1 MGIVARKRPKAL
13 GLWECPRCMSRY
25 VQPVEWEVL
34 PSSRVALEL
43 HCPECFTW
51 RSGTFDAER
60 VREMDRILVR
70 GRSELRAVY
79 GRTVR
84 DNMYRELQSLTRALE
99 LDLIGP
105 DDFQRRTGRQS
116 RCSAYQA

>member
-1 MGIVARKRPKAL
+1 MGIVTRTRPKAL
-13 GLWECPRCMSRY
+13 GLWECARCLSRY
-25 VQPVEWEVL
+25 VQPANWEVL
-34 PSSRVALEL
+34 PSGRVAIDLR
-43 HCPECFTW
+43 CPECFTW

-60 VREMDRILVR
+60 VREMDRVLVR
-70 GRSELRAVY
+70 GRSELRTIY

-84 DNMYRELQSLTRALE
+84 DNMYRELDSFTQALE

-105 DDFQRRTGRQS
+105 DDFLPRLQP